1 MRQRLHPKLRKEQ
14 ILNAAIEIA
23 KEKGFKALRRD
34 DIAEKASC
42 ATGQV
47 NKIFGNMAQLNSAV
61 MRQTVNLLKKDTR
74 PIREGAEGLL
84 KILAQGLIDGMAQ
97 AQKAPSEIK
106 KEALETIIL

>member
-61 MRQTVNLLKKDTR
+61 MRQTVNLLKKDVR
-74 PIREGAEGLL
+74 PSSNIGLL
-84 KILAQGLIDGMAQ
+84 KILAQGLIDGNAQ
-97 AQKAPSEIK
+97 AQKAPPEIK
-106 KEALETIIL
+106 KEALDTIIL